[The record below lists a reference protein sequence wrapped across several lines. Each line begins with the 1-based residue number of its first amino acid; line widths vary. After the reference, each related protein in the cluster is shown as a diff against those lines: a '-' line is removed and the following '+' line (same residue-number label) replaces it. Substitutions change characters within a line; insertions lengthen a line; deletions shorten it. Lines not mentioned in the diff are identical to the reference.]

1 MTIHLSVLPP
11 SQAALWDGPLGT
23 LPASWVL
30 YGGTAIAL
38 HLGHR
43 QSVDFDFFSTDGL
56 DRAALRRAC
65 PILTGAKTLQDEPD
79 TLTVVV
85 ERKHDPVK
93 LSFFGGIDFGR
104 VGEPLRS
111 PGHTPIASPVD
122 LLGTKLAT
130 VTQRIEARDYVDIA
144 ALLQSGL
151 TINDG
156 VAALTAL
163 YGPQASG
170 LQSVKTLT
178 WYRDGGLED
187 TLPDAV
193 KNTLRAAVLEFRPE
207 TPPAAK
213 LSNRLD

>member
-1 MTIHLSVLPP
+1 M
-11 SQAALWDGPLGT
+11 

-43 QSVDFDFFSTDGL
+43 QSVDFDFFSPDSL

-65 PILTGAKTLQDEPD
+65 PILIGAKTLQDEPD
-79 TLTVVV
+79 TLTIVV
-85 ERKHDPVK
+85 EIQGDPVK

-111 PGHTPIASPVD
+111 QGHAPIASPID

-156 VAALTAL
+156 VAAMTAL
-163 YGPQASG
+163 YGLQASG
-170 LQSVKTLT
+170 MQSVKTLT

-187 TLPDAV
+187 ILSDEV
-193 KNTLRAAVLEFRPE
+193 KKTLRAAVLEFRPE

-213 LSNRLD
+213 LSSRLD

>member
-1 MTIHLSVLPP
+1 MIHLNVLPP
-11 SQAALWDGPLGT
+11 SQAALWDGHLGA
-23 LPASWVL
+23 LPESWVL

-43 QSVDFDFFSTDGL
+43 QSVDFDFFSTDSL

-65 PILTGAKTLQDEPD
+65 PVLTGARTLQDEPD

-85 ERKHDPVK
+85 ESEGDPVK

-111 PGHTPIASPVD
+111 SGHAPIASPID

-144 ALLQSGL
+144 ALLQSGF

-156 VAALTAL
+156 VAAMAAL

-178 WYRDGGLED
+178 WYRDGGLEEA
-187 TLPDAV
+187 LPEAV
-193 KNTLRAAVLEFRPE
+193 KKILRDAALAFRPE
-207 TPPAAK
+207 TPPAVK
-213 LSNRLD
+213 LSSRLD